1 MTQAGQVFHFTS
13 ADAMRNSYEALSLT
27 KKKKNTAYDGEASEL
42 KANMPKY
49 LSLTGNVTAI
59 YLFYSTRDPHL
70 LLWIP
75 PKILLSPMINIT
87 MTYDVIR
94 KVLIIFLMTCSGYT
108 MSLFS
113 ITCIWE
119 VLIRRP
125 DIQLNFFLLWQYFLL
140 DLLCLCDLL
149 PSSVA
154 EKHMKQLTNM
164 LHCSF

>member
-1 MTQAGQVFHFTS
+1 
-13 ADAMRNSYEALSLT
+13 MRNSYEALSLT
-27 KKKKNTAYDGEASEL
+27 KKNIAYDGEASEL
-42 KANMPKY
+42 TANMPKY

-59 YLFYSTRDPHL
+59 YLFYSTQDPHL

-75 PKILLSPMINIT
+75 PKILLSPMIN

-94 KVLIIFLMTCSGYT
+94 KVLIIFLITSSGYT

-154 EKHMKQLTNM
+154 EKHMKQLTNRCCTVPSNTSYGGSKI
-164 LHCSF
+164 L

>member
-1 MTQAGQVFHFTS
+1 
-13 ADAMRNSYEALSLT
+13 MRNSYEALSLT
-27 KKKKNTAYDGEASEL
+27 KKNIAYDGEASEL
-42 KANMPKY
+42 TANMPKY

-59 YLFYSTRDPHL
+59 YLFYSTQDPHL

-75 PKILLSPMINIT
+75 PKILLSPMIN

-94 KVLIIFLMTCSGYT
+94 KVLIIFLITSSGYT

-125 DIQLNFFLLWQYFLL
+125 DIQLNFFLMWQYFLL

-154 EKHMKQLTNM
+154 EKHMKQLTNRCCTVPSNTSYGGSKI
-164 LHCSF
+164 L

>member
-70 LLWIP
+70 LL
-75 PKILLSPMINIT
+75 
-87 MTYDVIR
+87 
-94 KVLIIFLMTCSGYT
+94 
-108 MSLFS
+108 
-113 ITCIWE
+113 
-119 VLIRRP
+119 
-125 DIQLNFFLLWQYFLL
+125 
-140 DLLCLCDLL
+140 
-149 PSSVA
+149 
-154 EKHMKQLTNM
+154 
-164 LHCSF
+164 